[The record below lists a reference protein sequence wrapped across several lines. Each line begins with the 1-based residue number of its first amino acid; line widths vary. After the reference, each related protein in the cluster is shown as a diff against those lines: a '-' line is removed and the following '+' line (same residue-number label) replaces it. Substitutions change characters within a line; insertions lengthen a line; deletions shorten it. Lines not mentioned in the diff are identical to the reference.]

1 VTRPPWEYLFL
12 SFNSVNFPDL
22 FNAIWITSLV
32 FLVATVGLYLVRTR
46 QLRKHQP
53 YLELYEWILW
63 TGVIFFS
70 LVLIAAVFHFDL
82 VLVAITI
89 PAGLAILVWIRF
101 FRFPPVLAAYETQLA
116 KQRYLSAFRYAHP
129 EATIRSSKKSGK
141 RRRR

>member
-1 VTRPPWEYLFL
+1 MTRPPWEYLFL
-12 SFNSVNFPDL
+12 AFNSVNFPDL
-22 FNAIWITSLV
+22 FNAIWIAALV
-32 FLVATVGLYLVRTR
+32 FLAATVVLYLVRTR

-70 LVLIAAVFHFDL
+70 LLLIYAVFHFDFII
-82 VLVAITI
+82 VVTSI
-89 PAGLAILVWIRF
+89 PVGLALLVWIRF
-101 FRFPPVLAAYETQLA
+101 IRFPPALDAYEAQLA
-116 KQRYLSAFRYAHP
+116 KQRYLSAFRFAHP